1 MKRKQVQEILKRMVA
16 LTILKVTGILAG
28 GAILGVQPI
37 VSGAMAAIVAILQ
50 VSRDLAKAYVI
61 DGKLDDQEINESFK
75 KIAEIPVKDEPAV
88 DPNEPIADHLVDPQQ
103 AEEVEGH

>member
-1 MKRKQVQEILKRMVA
+1 MVA

-28 GAILGVQPI
+28 GAILGVEPV

-61 DGKLDDQEINESFK
+61 DGKLDDAEINESFK
-75 KIAEIPVKDEPAV
+75 KIAEVPVQEEEPAAAQN
-88 DPNEPIADHLVDPQQ
+88 NEDVTPDFAH
-103 AEEVEGH
+103 EEVEGH